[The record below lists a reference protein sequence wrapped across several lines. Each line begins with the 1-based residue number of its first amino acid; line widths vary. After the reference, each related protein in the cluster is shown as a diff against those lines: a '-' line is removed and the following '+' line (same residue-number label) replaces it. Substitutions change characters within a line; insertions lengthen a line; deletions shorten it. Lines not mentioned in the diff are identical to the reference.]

1 MFLYLCITSEIGLEI
16 GSMLSSDVRECVPT
30 LYEICSNG

>member
-1 MFLYLCITSEIGLEI
+1 MFLYLYITSEIGSEI

-30 LYEICSNG
+30 LYEICSDG